1 MLRVFSGR
9 RPARRR
15 PSVVVR
21 VGRFCARLTF
31 VALALPTLVLLALR
45 WLDPPTSAFILA
57 RQWQHLRTGQPAAVG
72 SSWVDFDRISPHLAV
87 AVIAAEDQRFPDH
100 HGFDFHAI
108 GRALE
113 YNASNRTVR
122 GASTIS
128 QQTAKNL
135 FLWSGRSYLR
145 KGLEAGLTVGMET
158 VWSKKRILTVYLN
171 IAEFGDGIFGV
182 EAAAQRYF
190 HKPASQLT
198 PGEAALLAAVLP
210 NPIRYRADAPSG
222 YVRSRQAWILRQMR
236 QLGGEG
242 FMREHKLY

>member
-9 RPARRR
+9 RPARRW
-15 PSVVVR
+15 PSALAR
-21 VGRFCARLTF
+21 IGRFCARHTF

-57 RQWQHLRTGQPAAVG
+57 RQWEQLRGGRAAAVHHR
-72 SSWVDFDRISPHLAV
+72 WVDFDRISPHLAV

-100 HGFDFHAI
+100 FGFDLAAI

-113 YNASNRTVR
+113 HNAQGRTVR

-145 KGLEAGLTVGMET
+145 KGLEAGLTLGLEML
-158 VWSKKRILTVYLN
+158 WPKRRILEVYLN
-171 IAEFGDGIFGV
+171 LAEFGDGVFGAR
-182 EAAAQRYF
+182 AAAERIF
-190 HKPASQLT
+190 HTSPDRLSRQQ
-198 PGEAALLAAVLP
+198 AALLASVLP
-210 NPIRYRADAPSG
+210 DPGGLDAGRPSVHVQQKARWVRA
-222 YVRSRQAWILRQMR
+222 QMDR
-236 QLGGEG
+236 LGGA
-242 FMREHKLY
+242 RLLDRL

>member
-1 MLRVFSGR
+1 MLRAVSGR
-9 RPARRR
+9 RPLRRR
-15 PSVVVR
+15 PPVVAGFAR
-21 VGRFCARLTF
+21 RCGRLAL
-31 VALALPTLVLLALR
+31 VALALPILVVLALR

-72 SSWVDFDRISPHLAV
+72 SSWVDLERISPHLAV

-145 KGLEAGLTVGMET
+145 KGLEAGLTVLLET
-158 VWSKKRILTVYLN
+158 LWPKHRILEVYLN
-171 IAEFGDGIFGV
+171 LAEFGDGVFGAR
-182 EAAAQRYF
+182 AAAERIF
-190 HKPASQLT
+190 HTSPDRLSRQQ
-198 PGEAALLAAVLP
+198 AALLASVLP
-210 NPIRYRADAPSG
+210 DPGRLDAGHPSAHVQQKARWVRA
-222 YVRSRQAWILRQMR
+222 QMDR
-236 QLGGEG
+236 LGGA
-242 FMREHKLY
+242 RLLDRL

>member
-21 VGRFCARLTF
+21 VGRFCARLTL

-57 RQWQHLRTGQPAAVG
+57 RQWEQLRGGRAAAVHHR
-72 SSWVDFDRISPHLAV
+72 WVDFDRISPHLAV
-87 AVIAAEDQRFPDH
+87 AVIAAEDQRFPDR
-100 HGFDFHAI
+100 HGFDLAAI
-108 GRALE
+108 HRALAH
-113 YNASNRTVR
+113 NARGRTVR

-145 KGLEAGLTVGMET
+145 KGLEAGLTLGLEML
-158 VWSKKRILTVYLN
+158 WPKRRILEVYLN
-171 IAEFGDGIFGV
+171 LAEFGDGVFGAR
-182 EAAAQRYF
+182 AAAERIF
-190 HKPASQLT
+190 HISPDRLSRQQ
-198 PGEAALLAAVLP
+198 AALLASVLP
-210 NPIRYRADAPSG
+210 DPGGLDAGRPSVHVQQKACWVRA
-222 YVRSRQAWILRQMR
+222 QME
-236 QLGGEG
+236 QLGGA
-242 FMREHKLY
+242 RLLEHL